1 MKKIMTFEEE
11 KRQEKIKSVYTT
23 LFIVAGFVFV
33 LRLLFYYPIQ
43 SLNASTLPS
52 AVKTLVELAANSVA
66 LFVPFF
72 IYGKLRGIGIKN
84 FFEKGEKKIKPTVAA
99 LLFLGGLAAALCYPL
114 ERLFSF
120 MVSDGFIFS
129 EPYPAAT
136 DDVFSKAVFL
146 IVLPLVSAA
155 VTEFSL
161 RTVALG
167 SVKDASHAFSVAAV
181 VILNILLFP
190 EWSSLIMTVSSAIIL
205 SALFI
210 KTNSSPAVFAVSFV
224 FRFVSAAAKVFSFE
238 KAGIAVSVIGG
249 TVALV
254 GLILFIAAKG
264 FSFGEK
270 PENAFSKKEGFS
282 ALFKNSIIIMLI
294 FVSAVQTFY
303 FYVKKPEK
311 DENKKTEMRYTVET
325 QKEFSCSFSEKNV

>member
-1 MKKIMTFEEE
+1 MTFEEE
-11 KRQEKIKSVYTT
+11 KRQDKIKSVYTT

-33 LRLLFYYPIQ
+33 LRLFFFYPIQ
-43 SLNASTLPS
+43 SLNASALPS
-52 AVKTLVELAANSVA
+52 ALKVFVEILANAVS

-72 IYGKLRGIGIKN
+72 IYGKIHGIGIRS
-84 FFEKGEKKIKPTVAA
+84 FFEKGEKNTSLTVSAM
-99 LLFLGGLAAALCYPL
+99 LFLGGLASALCYPL

-120 MVSDGFIFS
+120 MVSDGFVFA

-136 DDVFSKAVFL
+136 DDLFSKAVFIILFPL
-146 IVLPLVSAA
+146 ISAA

-167 SVKDASHAFSVAAV
+167 SVKNSSYTFSVVAV
-181 VILNILLFP
+181 IILNILLFP
-190 EWSSLIMTVSSAIIL
+190 EWSSLIMTVASAIIL

-210 KTNSSPAVFAVSFV
+210 KTNSSLAVFAVSFV

-238 KAGIAVSVIGG
+238 KAGIVTVIIGG
-249 TVALV
+249 VISLF
-254 GLILFIAAKG
+254 GIILFILKKG
-264 FSFGEK
+264 FCFGTK

-282 ALFKNSIIIMLI
+282 ALFKNSIIFMLI

-311 DENKKTEMRYTVET
+311 DENTEMRWQIET
-325 QKEFSCSFSEKNV
+325 KKELSIGSSEKDV

>member
-1 MKKIMTFEEE
+1 MTFEEE

-43 SLNASTLPS
+43 NLNASTLPS
-52 AVKTLVELAANSVA
+52 ALKVFIEILANAVS

-72 IYGKLRGIGIKN
+72 IYGKIHGIGIKN
-84 FFEKGEKKIKPTVAA
+84 FFEKGEKNTVLTVAA
-99 LLFLGGLAAALCYPL
+99 ILFLGGLSVALFCPL
-114 ERLFSF
+114 EKLFSF

-155 VTEFSL
+155 ATEFSL

-167 SVKDASHAFSVAAV
+167 SVKNSSYAFSVAAV
-181 VILNILLFP
+181 AILNILLFP
-190 EWSSLIMTVSSAIIL
+190 EWSSLIMTVASAIIL

-210 KTNSSPAVFAVSFV
+210 KTNSSLAVFAVSFV
-224 FRFVSAAAKVFSFE
+224 FRFASAAAKVFSFE

-311 DENKKTEMRYTVET
+311 DENEKTEMRYTVET
-325 QKEFSCSFSEKNV
+325 QKEFSCGFSEKNV

>member
-11 KRQEKIKSVYTT
+11 KRQDKIKSVYTT

-33 LRLLFYYPIQ
+33 LRLLFFYPIQ
-43 SLNASTLPS
+43 NLNASQISSSLKILIEILLNALS
-52 AVKTLVELAANSVA
+52 

-72 IYGKLRGIGIKN
+72 IYGKIHGIKIKS
-84 FFEKGEKKIKPTVAA
+84 FFAKGEKNAA
-99 LLFLGGLAAALCYPL
+99 LTVSAMFFLSGLALALCYPL
-114 ERLFSF
+114 EKLFSF
-120 MVSDGFIFS
+120 MVSDGFVFT

-136 DDVFSKAVFL
+136 DDALSKAVYL
-146 IVLPLVSAA
+146 ILFPLVSAA
-155 VTEFSL
+155 VTEFSF

-167 SVKDASHAFSVAAV
+167 SVKSSSKTFSAVAV
-181 VILNILLFP
+181 IILNILLFP
-190 EWSSLIMTVSSAIIL
+190 EWSSLIMTVVSAIIL

-210 KTNSSPAVFAVSFV
+210 KTNSSLTVFAVSFV
-224 FRFVSAAAKVFSFE
+224 FRFVSAAAKVFSLENF
-238 KAGIAVSVIGG
+238 GFIPVIIGG
-249 TVALV
+249 VAAIF
-254 GLILFIAAKG
+254 GIILFILKKG

-282 ALFKNSIIIMLI
+282 ALFKNSIIFMLI

-311 DENKKTEMRYTVET
+311 DENTEMRWQIET
-325 QKEFSCSFSEKNV
+325 KKELSFGSAEKDL